1 MNKKEGE
8 NMQNVRESIVLK
20 FLCYIFIPIMIFI
33 LAISIID
40 ISITSQY
47 GEMDGPEE
55 YIETEEFGREYL
67 LTLIDN
73 VRGIDRDKRQME
85 ANAENVDTLETSEMT
100 SESYLTDSN
109 TTETSTED
117 IERKNPYDN
126 YSEIDDESY
135 EYSVY
140 YESIHYNNTRLSPY
154 INYIIIDKENGNMF
168 TNIRSNNYPEEIN
181 KLKAEKKN
189 WSYQDGNITTNIE
202 SINQES
208 TKYMTSSSY
217 STDNFEGYEIYSNID
232 PSTLNYSNSLYVQQ
246 TVYNIFKGHEN
257 LPAYLIPL
265 TAISIIAMVV
275 YLIWATGHEK
285 GKEGIQL
292 NSIDRISYE
301 IISIVIMFVIGMMMS
316 FAIASIESQ
325 IPQKILM
332 SVFLLCYLI
341 GYACL
346 AVWVSTTIRRLKA
359 KQFIRS
365 FLTYKICR
373 WIKVTIEKIFRKVTD
388 KENTNRKITII
399 YWGFV
404 VISIILASTF
414 WSGIGFIIL
423 IAFWIWVYYKLLQY
437 NKKVQKIN
445 EALRNIYEG
454 NPNVKLNEEELEGTL
469 KIMAKYINDI
479 AGGFTNAIEQSLKSE
494 RLKTELITNVSHDIK
509 TPLTSIINYVDLLK
523 KEDINNAQIEQYIA
537 VLDKKSQRLKK
548 LIEDLVEASKVSSG
562 NVKLNMEVINLK
574 ELLNQTVGEFEDK
587 LEKKNLKIEMDL
599 PTENVLIKADNRY
612 LYRVIENVFSNITKY
627 ALEGS
632 RVYIKLE
639 KQKEAIYLEF
649 KNISKDKLNISAEE
663 LMQRFVRGDK
673 SRYTEGSGLGLSIAE
688 SLTELQGGK
697 FKIDIDGDLFKVVI
711 KWKSEH

>member
-1 MNKKEGE
+1 
-8 NMQNVRESIVLK
+8 MQNAKESILLK

-33 LAISIID
+33 LAIMIID
-40 ISITSQY
+40 VSITSQY

-67 LTLIDN
+67 LTLIYN
-73 VRGIDRDKRQME
+73 VRDIRRDKNRMQMDIE
-85 ANAENVDTLETSEMT
+85 SESTSET
-100 SESYLTDSN
+100 YETASEI
-109 TTETSTED
+109 TEET
-117 IERKNPYDN
+117 PYDN
-126 YSEIDDESY
+126 YNEIEDESY
-135 EYSVY
+135 EYPVY
-140 YESIHYNNTRLSPY
+140 YEVINYNNTRISQY
-154 INYIIIDKENGNMF
+154 INYIIIDKENGDMF

-181 KLKAEKKN
+181 KLKSEKKN
-189 WSYQDGNITTNIE
+189 WSYQDGNITTNIN

-208 TKYMTSSSY
+208 TKYMTSSTY
-217 STDNFEGYEIYSNID
+217 STDNFEGYEVYSNID
-232 PSTLNYSNSLYVQQ
+232 PNTLNYSNSLYVQQ
-246 TVYNIFKGHEN
+246 TVYNMFKGHEN
-257 LPAYLIPL
+257 LPTYLIPL
-265 TAISIIAMVV
+265 SAISIIIMIV

-292 NSIDRISYE
+292 NSIDKISYE

-316 FAIASIESQ
+316 FAIASVESQ
-325 IPQKILM
+325 IPQRILM

-365 FLTYKICR
+365 FLTYKVCR
-373 WIKVTIEKIFRKVTD
+373 WIKITIEKIFRKVTD
-388 KENTNRKITII
+388 KENANRKITIM

-404 VISIILASTF
+404 AISIILACTM
-414 WSGIGFIIL
+414 WSGIGLLVL
-423 IAFWIWVYYKLLQY
+423 IAFWVWTYYKLLQY

-574 ELLNQTVGEFEDK
+574 ELLNQTIGEFEDK
-587 LEKKNLKIEMDL
+587 LDKKNLKIEMDL
-599 PTENVLIKADNRY
+599 PNENVLIKADNRY
-612 LYRVIENVFSNITKY
+612 LYRVIENVFSNISKY

-639 KQKEAIYLEF
+639 KQKEEVYLEF

-697 FKIDIDGDLFKVVI
+697 FKIDIDGDLFKVEI
-711 KWKSEH
+711 KWKEI

>member
-1 MNKKEGE
+1 
-8 NMQNVRESIVLK
+8 MQNAKESILLK

-40 ISITSQY
+40 VSITSQY
-47 GEMDGPEE
+47 GEMEGPEE

-67 LTLIDN
+67 LTLIYN
-73 VRGIDRDKRQME
+73 VRDIRRDKNRMQMDIE
-85 ANAENVDTLETSEMT
+85 SESTSET
-100 SESYLTDSN
+100 YETASEI
-109 TTETSTED
+109 TEET
-117 IERKNPYDN
+117 PYDN
-126 YSEIDDESY
+126 YNEIEDESY

-140 YESIHYNNTRLSPY
+140 YEVINYNNTRISQY
-154 INYIIIDKENGNMF
+154 INYIIIDKENGDMF

-181 KLKAEKKN
+181 KLKSEKKN
-189 WSYQDGNITTNIE
+189 WSYQDGNITTNIN

-208 TKYMTSSSY
+208 TKYMTSSTY
-217 STDNFEGYEIYSNID
+217 STDNFEGYEVYSNID
-232 PSTLNYSNSLYVQQ
+232 PNTLNYSNSLYVQQ
-246 TVYNIFKGHEN
+246 TVYNMFKGHEN
-257 LPAYLIPL
+257 LPTYLIPL
-265 TAISIIAMVV
+265 SAISIIIMIV

-292 NSIDRISYE
+292 NSIDKISYE

-316 FAIASIESQ
+316 FAIASVESQ
-325 IPQKILM
+325 IPQRILM

-373 WIKVTIEKIFRKVTD
+373 WIKITIEKIFRKVTD
-388 KENTNRKITII
+388 KENANRKITIM

-404 VISIILASTF
+404 VISIILACTM
-414 WSGIGFIIL
+414 WSGIGLLVL
-423 IAFWIWVYYKLLQY
+423 IAFWIWTYYKLLQY

-574 ELLNQTVGEFEDK
+574 ELLNQTIGEFEDK

-599 PTENVLIKADNRY
+599 PSENVLIKADNRY
-612 LYRVIENVFSNITKY
+612 LYRVIENVFSNISKY

-639 KQKEAIYLEF
+639 KQKEEVYLEF

-697 FKIDIDGDLFKVVI
+697 FKIDIDGDLFKVEI
-711 KWKSEH
+711 KWKEI

>member
-1 MNKKEGE
+1 
-8 NMQNVRESIVLK
+8 MQNAKESILLK

-40 ISITSQY
+40 VSITSQY
-47 GEMDGPEE
+47 GEMEGPEE

-67 LTLIDN
+67 LTLIYN
-73 VRGIDRDKRQME
+73 VRDIRRDKNRMQMDME
-85 ANAENVDTLETSEMT
+85 SESTSET
-100 SESYLTDSN
+100 YETASEI
-109 TTETSTED
+109 TEET
-117 IERKNPYDN
+117 PYDN
-126 YSEIDDESY
+126 YNEVEDESY
-135 EYSVY
+135 EYPVY
-140 YESIHYNNTRLSPY
+140 YEVINYNNTRISQY
-154 INYIIIDKENGNMF
+154 INYIIIDKENGDMF

-181 KLKAEKKN
+181 KLKSEKKN
-189 WSYQDGNITTNIE
+189 WSYQDGNITTNIN

-208 TKYMTSSSY
+208 TKYMTSSTY
-217 STDNFEGYEIYSNID
+217 STDNFEGYEVYSNID
-232 PSTLNYSNSLYVQQ
+232 PNTLNYSNSLYVQQ
-246 TVYNIFKGHEN
+246 TVYNMFKGHEN
-257 LPAYLIPL
+257 LPTYLIPL
-265 TAISIIAMVV
+265 SAISIIIMIV

-292 NSIDRISYE
+292 NSIDKISYE

-316 FAIASIESQ
+316 FAIASVESQ
-325 IPQKILM
+325 IPQRILM

-365 FLTYKICR
+365 FLTYKVCR
-373 WIKVTIEKIFRKVTD
+373 WIKITIEKIFRKVTD
-388 KENTNRKITII
+388 KENANRKITIM

-404 VISIILASTF
+404 AISIILACTM
-414 WSGIGFIIL
+414 WSGIGLLVL
-423 IAFWIWVYYKLLQY
+423 IAFWVWTYYKLLQY

-574 ELLNQTVGEFEDK
+574 ELLNQTIGEFEDK

-599 PTENVLIKADNRY
+599 PSENVLIKADNRY
-612 LYRVIENVFSNITKY
+612 LYRVIENVFSNISKY

-639 KQKEAIYLEF
+639 KQKEEVYLEF

-697 FKIDIDGDLFKVVI
+697 FKIDIDGDLFKVEI
-711 KWKSEH
+711 KWKGIEK

>member
-1 MNKKEGE
+1 
-8 NMQNVRESIVLK
+8 MQDIKESILLK
-20 FLCYIFIPIMIFI
+20 FLCYILIPIMIFV
-33 LAISIID
+33 LAISMID
-40 ISITSQY
+40 VSITSQY
-47 GEMDGPEE
+47 GEMEGPEE

-67 LTLIDN
+67 LTLIYKVQDIY
-73 VRGIDRDKRQME
+73 GDKKERS
-85 ANAENVDTLETSEMT
+85 NISVNKEN
-100 SESYLTDSN
+100 SN
-109 TTETSTED
+109 PFNHYDEIED
-117 IERKNPYDN
+117 K
-126 YSEIDDESY
+126 SY
-135 EYSVY
+135 EHPVY
-140 YESIHYNNTRLSPY
+140 YEVINYSNTMVSQY

-168 TNIRSNNYPEEIN
+168 TNIRSNNYPEEID
-181 KLKAEKKN
+181 KLKTEKTN
-189 WSYQDGNITTNIE
+189 WSYQDGNITTNINA
-202 SINQES
+202 INQES

-217 STDNFEGYEIYSNID
+217 STDNLEGYDVYSNID
-232 PSTLNYSNSLYVQQ
+232 PNMLSYSNSLYVQQ

-265 TAISIIAMVV
+265 SAISIIIMIV

-301 IISIVIMFVIGMMMS
+301 VISIVIMFVIGMMMS
-316 FAIASIESQ
+316 FAVASVESQ
-325 IPQKILM
+325 IPQKILI

-346 AVWVSTTIRRLKA
+346 AVWVSTTIRRIKA
-359 KQFIRS
+359 KQFFRS
-365 FLTYKICR
+365 FLTYKVCR

-404 VISIILASTF
+404 VISIILACTM
-414 WSGIGFIIL
+414 WSGIGLLVL
-423 IAFWIWVYYKLLQY
+423 IAFWIWAYYKLLQY
-437 NKKVQKIN
+437 NKKIQKIN

-574 ELLNQTVGEFEDK
+574 ELLNQTIGEFEDK

-599 PTENVLIKADNRY
+599 PNENVLIKADNRY
-612 LYRVIENVFSNITKY
+612 LYRVIENVFSNISKY

-639 KQKEAIYLEF
+639 KQKEEVYLEF

-697 FKIDIDGDLFKVVI
+697 FKIDIDGDLFKVEI
-711 KWKSEH
+711 KWKSE

>member
-1 MNKKEGE
+1 
-8 NMQNVRESIVLK
+8 MQEIKESILLK
-20 FLCYIFIPIMIFI
+20 FLCYILIPIMIFV
-33 LAISIID
+33 LVISMID
-40 ISITSQY
+40 VSITSQY
-47 GEMDGPEE
+47 GEMEGPEE

-67 LTLIDN
+67 LTLIYKVQDIY
-73 VRGIDRDKRQME
+73 GDKKERS
-85 ANAENVDTLETSEMT
+85 NISVNKEN
-100 SESYLTDSN
+100 SN
-109 TTETSTED
+109 PFNHYDEIED
-117 IERKNPYDN
+117 K
-126 YSEIDDESY
+126 SY
-135 EYSVY
+135 EHPVY
-140 YESIHYNNTRLSPY
+140 YEVINYSNTMVSQY

-181 KLKAEKKN
+181 KLKSEKTN
-189 WSYQDGNITTNIE
+189 WSYQEGNIITNINA
-202 SINQES
+202 INQES

-217 STDNFEGYEIYSNID
+217 STDNLEGYDVYSNID
-232 PSTLNYSNSLYVQQ
+232 PNMLSYSNSLYVQQ

-265 TAISIIAMVV
+265 SAISIIIMIV

-301 IISIVIMFVIGMMMS
+301 VISIVIMFVIGMMMS
-316 FAIASIESQ
+316 FAVASVESQ
-325 IPQKILM
+325 IPQKILI

-346 AVWVSTTIRRLKA
+346 AVWVSTTIRRIKA
-359 KQFIRS
+359 KQFFRS
-365 FLTYKICR
+365 FLTYKVCR

-404 VISIILASTF
+404 VISIILACTM
-414 WSGIGFIIL
+414 WSGIGLLVL
-423 IAFWIWVYYKLLQY
+423 IAFWIWAYYKLLQY
-437 NKKVQKIN
+437 NKKIQKIN

-574 ELLNQTVGEFEDK
+574 ELLNQTIGEFEDK

-599 PTENVLIKADNRY
+599 PNENVLIKADNRY
-612 LYRVIENVFSNITKY
+612 LYRVIENVFSNISKY

-639 KQKEAIYLEF
+639 KQKEEVYLEF

-697 FKIDIDGDLFKVVI
+697 FKIDIDGDLFKVEI
-711 KWKSEH
+711 KWKSE

>member
-1 MNKKEGE
+1 
-8 NMQNVRESIVLK
+8 MQNAKESILLK

-40 ISITSQY
+40 VSITSQY
-47 GEMDGPEE
+47 GEMEGPEE

-67 LTLIDN
+67 LTLIYN
-73 VRGIDRDKRQME
+73 VRDIRRDKNRMQMDME
-85 ANAENVDTLETSEMT
+85 SESTSET
-100 SESYLTDSN
+100 YETASEI
-109 TTETSTED
+109 TEET
-117 IERKNPYDN
+117 PYDN
-126 YSEIDDESY
+126 YNEIEDESY
-135 EYSVY
+135 EYPVY
-140 YESIHYNNTRLSPY
+140 YEVINYNNTRISQY
-154 INYIIIDKENGNMF
+154 INYIIIDKENGDMF

-181 KLKAEKKN
+181 KLKSEKKN
-189 WSYQDGNITTNIE
+189 WSYQDGNITTNIN

-208 TKYMTSSSY
+208 TKYMTSSTY
-217 STDNFEGYEIYSNID
+217 STDNFEGYEVYSNID
-232 PSTLNYSNSLYVQQ
+232 PNTLNYSNSLYVQQ
-246 TVYNIFKGHEN
+246 TVYNMFKGHEN
-257 LPAYLIPL
+257 LPTYLIPL
-265 TAISIIAMVV
+265 SAISIIIMIV

-292 NSIDRISYE
+292 NSIDKISYE

-316 FAIASIESQ
+316 FAIASVESQ
-325 IPQKILM
+325 IPQRILM

-365 FLTYKICR
+365 FLTYKVCR
-373 WIKVTIEKIFRKVTD
+373 WIKITIEKIFRKVTD
-388 KENTNRKITII
+388 KENANRKITIM

-404 VISIILASTF
+404 AISIILACTM
-414 WSGIGFIIL
+414 WSGIGLLVL
-423 IAFWIWVYYKLLQY
+423 IAFWVWTYYKLLQY

-574 ELLNQTVGEFEDK
+574 ELLNQTIGEFEDK
-587 LEKKNLKIEMDL
+587 LDKKNLKIEMDL
-599 PTENVLIKADNRY
+599 PNENVLIKADNRY
-612 LYRVIENVFSNITKY
+612 LYRVIENVFSNISKY

-639 KQKEAIYLEF
+639 KQKEEVYLEF

-697 FKIDIDGDLFKVVI
+697 FKIDIDGDLFKVEI
-711 KWKSEH
+711 KWKGIEK

>member
-1 MNKKEGE
+1 
-8 NMQNVRESIVLK
+8 MQNAKESILLK

-40 ISITSQY
+40 VSITSQY
-47 GEMDGPEE
+47 GEMEGPEE

-67 LTLIDN
+67 LTLIYN
-73 VRGIDRDKRQME
+73 VRDIRRDKNRMQMDME
-85 ANAENVDTLETSEMT
+85 SESTSET
-100 SESYLTDSN
+100 YETASEI
-109 TTETSTED
+109 TEET
-117 IERKNPYDN
+117 PYDN
-126 YSEIDDESY
+126 YNEIEDESY
-135 EYSVY
+135 EYPVY
-140 YESIHYNNTRLSPY
+140 YEVINYNNTRISQY
-154 INYIIIDKENGNMF
+154 INYIIIDKENGDMF

-181 KLKAEKKN
+181 KLKSEKKN
-189 WSYQDGNITTNIE
+189 WSYQDGNITTNIN

-208 TKYMTSSSY
+208 TKYMTSSTY
-217 STDNFEGYEIYSNID
+217 STDNFEGYEVYSNID
-232 PSTLNYSNSLYVQQ
+232 PNTLNYSNSLYVQQ
-246 TVYNIFKGHEN
+246 TVYNMFKGHEN
-257 LPAYLIPL
+257 LPTYLIPL
-265 TAISIIAMVV
+265 SAISIIIMIV

-292 NSIDRISYE
+292 NSIDKISYE

-316 FAIASIESQ
+316 FAIASVESQ
-325 IPQKILM
+325 IPQRILM

-365 FLTYKICR
+365 FLTYKVCR
-373 WIKVTIEKIFRKVTD
+373 WIKITIEKIFRKVTD
-388 KENTNRKITII
+388 KENANRKITIM

-404 VISIILASTF
+404 AISIILACTM
-414 WSGIGFIIL
+414 WSGIGLLVL
-423 IAFWIWVYYKLLQY
+423 IAFWVWTYYKLLQY

-574 ELLNQTVGEFEDK
+574 ELLNQTIGEFEDK

-599 PTENVLIKADNRY
+599 PSENVLIKADNRY
-612 LYRVIENVFSNITKY
+612 LYRVIENVFSNISKY

-639 KQKEAIYLEF
+639 KQKEEVYLEF

-697 FKIDIDGDLFKVVI
+697 FKIDIDGDLFKVEI
-711 KWKSEH
+711 KWKEI

>member
-1 MNKKEGE
+1 
-8 NMQNVRESIVLK
+8 MQDIKESILLK
-20 FLCYIFIPIMIFI
+20 FLCYILIPIMIFV
-33 LAISIID
+33 LAVSIID
-40 ISITSQY
+40 VSITSQY
-47 GEMDGPEE
+47 GEMKGPEE
-55 YIETEEFGREYL
+55 YVETEEFGREYL
-67 LTLIDN
+67 LTLIYN
-73 VRGIDRDKRQME
+73 VRDIRRDKNRMQI
-85 ANAENVDTLETSEMT
+85 NAESTTTSET
-100 SESYLTDSN
+100 YETASE
-109 TTETSTED
+109 TTEET
-117 IERKNPYDN
+117 PYDN
-126 YSEIDDESY
+126 YSEIEDESY
-135 EYSVY
+135 EYPVY
-140 YESIHYNNTRLSPY
+140 YEVINYRNTMVSQY

-168 TNIRSNNYPEEIN
+168 TNIRSSNYPEEIN
-181 KLKAEKKN
+181 KLKSEKTN
-189 WSYQDGNITTNIE
+189 WSYQDGNITTNID

-208 TKYMTSSSY
+208 TKYMTSSTY
-217 STDNFEGYEIYSNID
+217 STDNLEGYEVYSNID

-246 TVYNIFKGHEN
+246 TVYNMFKGHEN
-257 LPAYLIPL
+257 LPVYLIPL
-265 TAISIIAMVV
+265 SAISIIIMIV

-301 IISIVIMFVIGMMMS
+301 VISIVIMFVIGMMMS

-325 IPQKILM
+325 IPQRILI

-365 FLTYKICR
+365 FLTYKVCR
-373 WIKVTIEKIFRKVTD
+373 WIKVTLEKVFKKVTD
-388 KENTNRKITII
+388 KQNTNRKITII

-404 VISIILASTF
+404 AISIILACF
-414 WSGIGFIIL
+414 VWSGIGILIL
-423 IAFWIWVYYKLLQY
+423 IAFWVWTYYKLLQY
-437 NKKVQKIN
+437 NKKLQKIN

-574 ELLNQTVGEFEDK
+574 ELLNQSIGEFEDK
-587 LEKKNLKIEMDL
+587 FEKKKLKIEMDL
-599 PTENVLIKADNRY
+599 PNENVLIKADNRY
-612 LYRVIENVFSNITKY
+612 LYRVIENVFSNISKY

-639 KQKEAIYLEF
+639 KQKEEVYLQF

-697 FKIDIDGDLFKVVI
+697 FKIDIDGDLFKVEI
-711 KWKSEH
+711 KWKSEQ

>member
-1 MNKKEGE
+1 
-8 NMQNVRESIVLK
+8 MQEIKESILLK
-20 FLCYIFIPIMIFI
+20 FLCYILIPIMIFV
-33 LAISIID
+33 LVISMID
-40 ISITSQY
+40 VSITSQY
-47 GEMDGPEE
+47 GEMEGPEE

-67 LTLIDN
+67 LTLIYKVQDIY
-73 VRGIDRDKRQME
+73 GDKKERS
-85 ANAENVDTLETSEMT
+85 NISVNKEN
-100 SESYLTDSN
+100 SN
-109 TTETSTED
+109 PFNHYDEIED
-117 IERKNPYDN
+117 K
-126 YSEIDDESY
+126 SY
-135 EYSVY
+135 EHPVY
-140 YESIHYNNTRLSPY
+140 YEVINYSNTMVSQY

-168 TNIRSNNYPEEIN
+168 TNIRSNNYPEEID
-181 KLKAEKKN
+181 KLKTEKTN
-189 WSYQDGNITTNIE
+189 WSYQDGNITTNINA
-202 SINQES
+202 INQES

-217 STDNFEGYEIYSNID
+217 STDNLEGYDVYSNID
-232 PSTLNYSNSLYVQQ
+232 PNMLSYSNSLYVQQ

-265 TAISIIAMVV
+265 SAISIIIMIV

-301 IISIVIMFVIGMMMS
+301 VISIVIMFVIGMMMS
-316 FAIASIESQ
+316 FAVASVESQ
-325 IPQKILM
+325 IPQKILI

-346 AVWVSTTIRRLKA
+346 AVWVSTTIRRIKA
-359 KQFIRS
+359 KQFFRS
-365 FLTYKICR
+365 FLTYKVCR

-404 VISIILASTF
+404 VISIILACTM
-414 WSGIGFIIL
+414 WSGIGLLVL
-423 IAFWIWVYYKLLQY
+423 IAFWIWAYYKLLQY
-437 NKKVQKIN
+437 NKKIQKIN

-574 ELLNQTVGEFEDK
+574 ELLNQTIGEFEDK

-599 PTENVLIKADNRY
+599 PNENVLIKADNRY
-612 LYRVIENVFSNITKY
+612 LYRVIENVFSNISKY

-639 KQKEAIYLEF
+639 KQKEEVYLEF

-697 FKIDIDGDLFKVVI
+697 FKIDIDGDLFKVEI
-711 KWKSEH
+711 KWKGIEK

>member
-1 MNKKEGE
+1 
-8 NMQNVRESIVLK
+8 MQDIKESILLK
-20 FLCYIFIPIMIFI
+20 FLCYILIPIMIFV
-33 LAISIID
+33 LAVSIID
-40 ISITSQY
+40 VSITSQY
-47 GEMDGPEE
+47 GEMKGPEE
-55 YIETEEFGREYL
+55 YVETEEFGREYL
-67 LTLIDN
+67 LTLIYN
-73 VRGIDRDKRQME
+73 VRDIRRDKNRMQI
-85 ANAENVDTLETSEMT
+85 NAESTTTSET
-100 SESYLTDSN
+100 YETASE
-109 TTETSTED
+109 TTEET
-117 IERKNPYDN
+117 PYDN
-126 YSEIDDESY
+126 YSEIEDESY
-135 EYSVY
+135 EYPVY
-140 YESIHYNNTRLSPY
+140 YEVINYRNTMVSQY

-168 TNIRSNNYPEEIN
+168 TNIRSSNYPEEIN
-181 KLKAEKKN
+181 KLKSEKTN
-189 WSYQDGNITTNIE
+189 WSYQDGNITTNID

-208 TKYMTSSSY
+208 TKYMTSSTY
-217 STDNFEGYEIYSNID
+217 STDNLEGYEVYSNID

-246 TVYNIFKGHEN
+246 TVYNMFKGHEN
-257 LPAYLIPL
+257 LPVYLIPL
-265 TAISIIAMVV
+265 SAISIIIMIV

-301 IISIVIMFVIGMMMS
+301 VISIVIMFVIGMMMS

-325 IPQKILM
+325 IPQRILI

-365 FLTYKICR
+365 FLTYKVCR
-373 WIKVTIEKIFRKVTD
+373 WIKVTLEKVFKKVTD
-388 KENTNRKITII
+388 KQNTNRKITII

-404 VISIILASTF
+404 AISIILACF
-414 WSGIGFIIL
+414 VWSGIGILIL
-423 IAFWIWVYYKLLQY
+423 IAFWVWTYYKLLQY
-437 NKKVQKIN
+437 NKKLQKIN

-574 ELLNQTVGEFEDK
+574 ELLNQSIGEFEDK
-587 LEKKNLKIEMDL
+587 FEKKKLKIEMDL
-599 PTENVLIKADNRY
+599 PNENVLIKADNRY
-612 LYRVIENVFSNITKY
+612 LYRVIENVFSNISKY

-639 KQKEAIYLEF
+639 KQKEEVYLQF

-697 FKIDIDGDLFKVVI
+697 FKIDIDGDLFKVEI

>member
-1 MNKKEGE
+1 MG
-8 NMQNVRESIVLK
+8 NVRESILLK
-20 FLCYIFIPIMIFI
+20 FLCYILIPVMIFI

-40 ISITSQY
+40 VSITSQY
-47 GEMDGPEE
+47 GEMEGPEE
-55 YIETEEFGREYL
+55 YIETEEFGMEYL
-67 LTLIDN
+67 ATLIYDIRN
-73 VRGIDRDKRQME
+73 IKKDKNQLGKVTEETASKTYEEASGME
-85 ANAENVDTLETSEMT
+85 NET
-100 SESYLTDSN
+100 
-109 TTETSTED
+109 
-117 IERKNPYDN
+117 PYDN
-126 YSEIDDESY
+126 YSEIEDESY
-135 EYSVY
+135 DYPVY
-140 YESIHYNNTRLSPY
+140 YEISNYNNTRISQY
-154 INYIIIDKENGNMF
+154 INYIIIDKENKNMF
-168 TNIRSNNYPEEIN
+168 TNIKSNNYPEEIN
-181 KLKAEKKN
+181 KLKTEKTN
-189 WSYQDGNITTNIE
+189 WSYQDGNIMTNINT
-202 SINQES
+202 INQES
-208 TKYMTSSSY
+208 AKYITSSYY
-217 STDNFEGYEIYSNID
+217 SVDNFEGYEVYSNID
-232 PSTLNYSNSLYVQQ
+232 PSTLSYSNSLYVQQ

-257 LPAYLIPL
+257 LPTYLIPL
-265 TAISIIAMVV
+265 STISIIVMIV
-275 YLIWATGHEK
+275 YLIWATGHER
-285 GKEGIQL
+285 GKEGIAL
-292 NSIDRISYE
+292 NSIDKISYE

-316 FAIASIESQ
+316 FALASIETQ
-325 IPQKILM
+325 IPQKILV

-365 FLTYKICR
+365 FLTYKVCR
-373 WIKVTIEKIFRKVTD
+373 WIKVTLEKIFRKVTD
-388 KENTNRKITII
+388 KQNTNRKITII

-404 VISIILASTF
+404 AISIILACF
-414 WSGIGFIIL
+414 LWSGIGFLIL
-423 IAFWIWVYYKLLQY
+423 IAFWIWAYYKLLQY
-437 NKKVQKIN
+437 NQKLQKIN

-523 KEDINNAQIEQYIA
+523 KEEINNAQIEQYIA

-599 PTENVLIKADNRY
+599 PNENVLIKADNRY
-612 LYRVIENVFSNITKY
+612 LYRVIENVFSNISKY

-639 KQKEAIYLEF
+639 KQKEEVYLEF

-697 FKIDIDGDLFKVVI
+697 FKIDIDGDLFKVEI
-711 KWKSEH
+711 KWKSEQ

>member
-1 MNKKEGE
+1 
-8 NMQNVRESIVLK
+8 MQDIKESILLK
-20 FLCYIFIPIMIFI
+20 FLCYILIPIMIFV
-33 LAISIID
+33 LAVSIID
-40 ISITSQY
+40 VSITSQY
-47 GEMDGPEE
+47 GEMKGPEE
-55 YIETEEFGREYL
+55 YVETEEFGREYL
-67 LTLIDN
+67 LTLIYN
-73 VRGIDRDKRQME
+73 VRDIRRDKSRMQINTE
-85 ANAENVDTLETSEMT
+85 SETS
-100 SESYLTDSN
+100 SETY
-109 TTETSTED
+109 ETAEEP
-117 IERKNPYDN
+117 IEESPYDN
-126 YSEIDDESY
+126 YSEIEDESY
-135 EYSVY
+135 EYPVY
-140 YESIHYNNTRLSPY
+140 YEVINYRNTMVSQY

-181 KLKAEKKN
+181 KLKSEKTN
-189 WSYQDGNITTNIE
+189 WSYQDGNIKTNID

-217 STDNFEGYEIYSNID
+217 STDNFEGYEVYSNID
-232 PSTLNYSNSLYVQQ
+232 PNTLNYSNSLYVQQ

-257 LPAYLIPL
+257 LPTYLIPL
-265 TAISIIAMVV
+265 SAISIIIMIV

-301 IISIVIMFVIGMMMS
+301 VISIVIMFVIGMMMS

-325 IPQKILM
+325 IPKRILI

-365 FLTYKICR
+365 FLTYKVCR
-373 WIKVTIEKIFRKVTD
+373 WIKVTIEKIFKKVTD
-388 KENTNRKITII
+388 KENTNRKLTII

-404 VISIILASTF
+404 VISIILACF
-414 WSGIGFIIL
+414 IWSGIGFLIL
-423 IAFWIWVYYKLLQY
+423 IAFWIWAYYKLLQY
-437 NKKVQKIN
+437 NKKLQKIN

-574 ELLNQTVGEFEDK
+574 ELLNQSIGEFEDK

-599 PTENVLIKADNRY
+599 PNENVLIKADNRY
-612 LYRVIENVFSNITKY
+612 LYRVIENVFSNISKY

-639 KQKEAIYLEF
+639 KQKEEVYLEF

-697 FKIDIDGDLFKVVI
+697 FKINIDGDLFKVEI
-711 KWKSEH
+711 NWKSEH

>member
-1 MNKKEGE
+1 
-8 NMQNVRESIVLK
+8 MQNVRESIVLK

-73 VRGIDRDKRQME
+73 VRGINRDKRQME

-117 IERKNPYDN
+117 IEKKNPYDN

-341 GYACL
+341 GYTCL

-697 FKIDIDGDLFKVVI
+697 FKIDIDGDLFKVEI
-711 KWKSEH
+711 KWNDLARP

>member
-1 MNKKEGE
+1 
-8 NMQNVRESIVLK
+8 MQNIKESILLK
-20 FLCYIFIPIMIFI
+20 FLCYISIPIMIFV
-33 LAISIID
+33 LGISIID
-40 ISITSQY
+40 VAITYQY
-47 GEMDGPEE
+47 GEFKGPEE

-67 LTLIDN
+67 LTLIN
-73 VRGIDRDKRQME
+73 NINNINIDKKQIKEREKNINSTE
-85 ANAENVDTLETSEMT
+85 VSE
-100 SESYLTDSN
+100 SNLESYLIEEN
-109 TTETSTED
+109 TKISYDTENNND
-117 IERKNPYDN
+117 YDN
-126 YSEIDDESY
+126 YHEIEDESY
-135 EYSVY
+135 EYPVY
-140 YESIHYNNTRLSPY
+140 YEIINYNSTRISNY
-154 INYIIIDKENGNMF
+154 ISYIIIDKETGNMF
-168 TNIRSNNYPEEIN
+168 TNIRSNNYLKEIN

-189 WSYQDGNITTNIE
+189 WSYQEGNIETNIN
-202 SINQES
+202 SISKDS
-208 TKYMTSSSY
+208 TKYITSSRY
-217 STDNFEGYEIYSNID
+217 SIDNFEGYDVYSNIS
-232 PSTLNYSNSLYVQQ
+232 PNNLNYSNSLYVEQ
-246 TVYNIFKGHEN
+246 TIYNMFKGHEN
-257 LPAYLIPL
+257 LPTYLIPL
-265 TAISIIAMVV
+265 SVISIIVMIV

-285 GKEGIQL
+285 GKQGIQL
-292 NSIDRISYE
+292 NSIDKISYE
-301 IISIVIMFVIGMMMS
+301 IISIVIMIVIGMIMS
-316 FAIASIESQ
+316 FAVVSIESN
-325 IPQKILM
+325 IPQKIWM
-332 SVFLLCYLI
+332 SVFLICYFM

-359 KQFIRS
+359 KQFIHS
-365 FLTYKICR
+365 FLIYKICR
-373 WIKVTIEKIFRKVTD
+373 WLKVTIEKIFTKVTD
-388 KENTNRKITII
+388 RENTNRKITII

-404 VISIILASTF
+404 VISIILSSLI
-414 WSGIGFIIL
+414 WSGIGVLIL
-423 IAFWIWVYYKLLQY
+423 ISFWIWAYYKLLQY

-445 EALRNIYEG
+445 EALKNIYEG
-454 NPNVKLNEEELEGTL
+454 NSNVKLNEEELKGTL

-562 NVKLNMEVINLK
+562 NVKLNIEMINLK
-574 ELLNQTVGEFEDK
+574 ELLNQTIGEFEDK

-599 PTENVLIKADNRY
+599 PNENVLIKADNRY
-612 LYRVIENVFSNITKY
+612 LYRVIENVFSNISKY

-639 KQKEAIYLEF
+639 KQKDVYLEF

-697 FKIDIDGDLFKVVI
+697 FKIDIDGDLFKVII
-711 KWKSEH
+711 KWKFED

>member
-1 MNKKEGE
+1 
-8 NMQNVRESIVLK
+8 MQDIKESILLK
-20 FLCYIFIPIMIFI
+20 FLCYILIPIMIFV
-33 LAISIID
+33 LVISMID
-40 ISITSQY
+40 VSITSQY
-47 GEMDGPEE
+47 GEMEGPEE

-67 LTLIDN
+67 LTLIYKVQDIY
-73 VRGIDRDKRQME
+73 GDKKERS
-85 ANAENVDTLETSEMT
+85 NISVNKEN
-100 SESYLTDSN
+100 SN
-109 TTETSTED
+109 PFNHYDEIED
-117 IERKNPYDN
+117 K
-126 YSEIDDESY
+126 SY
-135 EYSVY
+135 EHPVY
-140 YESIHYNNTRLSPY
+140 YEVINYSNTMVSQY

-168 TNIRSNNYPEEIN
+168 TNIRSNNYPEEID
-181 KLKAEKKN
+181 KLKTEKTN
-189 WSYQDGNITTNIE
+189 WSYQDGNITTNINA
-202 SINQES
+202 INQES

-217 STDNFEGYEIYSNID
+217 STDNLEGYDVYSNID
-232 PSTLNYSNSLYVQQ
+232 PNMLSYSNSLYVQQ

-265 TAISIIAMVV
+265 SAISIIIMIV

-301 IISIVIMFVIGMMMS
+301 VISIVIMFVIGMMMS
-316 FAIASIESQ
+316 FAVASVESQ
-325 IPQKILM
+325 IPQKILI

-346 AVWVSTTIRRLKA
+346 AVWVSTTIRRIKA
-359 KQFIRS
+359 KQFFRS
-365 FLTYKICR
+365 FLTYKVCR

-404 VISIILASTF
+404 VISIILACTM
-414 WSGIGFIIL
+414 WSGIGLLVL
-423 IAFWIWVYYKLLQY
+423 IAFWIWAYYKLLQY
-437 NKKVQKIN
+437 NKKIQKIN

-574 ELLNQTVGEFEDK
+574 ELLNQTIGEFEDK

-599 PTENVLIKADNRY
+599 PNENVLIKADNRY
-612 LYRVIENVFSNITKY
+612 LYRVIENVFSNISKY

-639 KQKEAIYLEF
+639 KQKEEVYLEF

-697 FKIDIDGDLFKVVI
+697 FKIDIDGDLFKVEI
-711 KWKSEH
+711 KWKSE

>member
-1 MNKKEGE
+1 
-8 NMQNVRESIVLK
+8 MQNAKESILLK

-40 ISITSQY
+40 VSITSQY
-47 GEMDGPEE
+47 GEMEGPEE

-67 LTLIDN
+67 LTLIYN
-73 VRGIDRDKRQME
+73 VRDIRRDKNRMQMDME
-85 ANAENVDTLETSEMT
+85 SESTSET
-100 SESYLTDSN
+100 YETASEI
-109 TTETSTED
+109 TEET
-117 IERKNPYDN
+117 PYDN
-126 YSEIDDESY
+126 YNEIDDESY
-135 EYSVY
+135 EYPVY
-140 YESIHYNNTRLSPY
+140 YEVINYNNTRISQY

-189 WSYQDGNITTNIE
+189 WSYQDGNITTNIN

-208 TKYMTSSSY
+208 TKYMTSSTY
-217 STDNFEGYEIYSNID
+217 STDNFEGYEVYSNID
-232 PSTLNYSNSLYVQQ
+232 PNTLNYSNSLYVQQ
-246 TVYNIFKGHEN
+246 TVYNMFKGHEN
-257 LPAYLIPL
+257 LPTYLIPL
-265 TAISIIAMVV
+265 SAISIIIMIV

-292 NSIDRISYE
+292 NSIDKISYE

-316 FAIASIESQ
+316 FAIVSVESQ
-325 IPQKILM
+325 IPQRILM

-365 FLTYKICR
+365 FLTYKVCR
-373 WIKVTIEKIFRKVTD
+373 WIKITIEKIFRKVTD
-388 KENTNRKITII
+388 KENANRKITIM

-404 VISIILASTF
+404 AISIILACTM
-414 WSGIGFIIL
+414 WSGIGLLVL
-423 IAFWIWVYYKLLQY
+423 IAFWIWTYYKLLQY

-574 ELLNQTVGEFEDK
+574 ELLNQTIGEFEDK

-599 PTENVLIKADNRY
+599 PSENVLIKADNRY
-612 LYRVIENVFSNITKY
+612 LYRVIENVFSNISKY

-639 KQKEAIYLEF
+639 KQKEEVYLEF

-697 FKIDIDGDLFKVVI
+697 FKIDIDGDLFKVEI
-711 KWKSEH
+711 KWKGIEK

>member
-1 MNKKEGE
+1 
-8 NMQNVRESIVLK
+8 MQNAKESVLLK

-40 ISITSQY
+40 VSITSQY
-47 GEMDGPEE
+47 GEMEGPEE

-67 LTLIDN
+67 LTLIYKVQDIN
-73 VRGIDRDKRQME
+73 DDKEEQRINQKTT
-85 ANAENVDTLETSEMT
+85 NTSQTSGMT
-100 SESYLTDSN
+100 SESDLTDSDTN
-109 TTETSTED
+109 TETSED
-117 IERKNPYDN
+117 IAFDKENSNSFSHYN
-126 YSEIDDESY
+126 EIEDESY
-135 EYSVY
+135 EYPVY
-140 YESIHYNNTRLSPY
+140 YEVINYNSTMISQY

-168 TNIRSNNYPEEIN
+168 TNIQSNDYPEEMN
-181 KLKAEKKN
+181 KLKTEKTN
-189 WSYQDGNITTNIE
+189 WSYQDGKITTNIHT
-202 SINQES
+202 INQES
-208 TKYMTSSSY
+208 TKYMTSSTY
-217 STDNFEGYEIYSNID
+217 STDNFEGYEVYSNID
-232 PSTLNYSNSLYVQQ
+232 PNTLNYSNSLYVQQ

-265 TAISIIAMVV
+265 SSILILVMIV

-292 NSIDRISYE
+292 NSIDKISYE

-316 FAIASIESQ
+316 FAVASVESQ
-325 IPQKILM
+325 IPQRILM

-365 FLTYKICR
+365 FLTYKVCR
-373 WIKVTIEKIFRKVTD
+373 WIKVTIQKIFKKVTD
-388 KENTNRKITII
+388 KENANRKITIM

-404 VISIILASTF
+404 VISIILACTM
-414 WSGIGFIIL
+414 WSGIGLLVL
-423 IAFWIWVYYKLLQY
+423 IAFWIWTYYKLLQY

-523 KEDINNAQIEQYIA
+523 KEEINNAQIEQYIA

-562 NVKLNMEVINLK
+562 NVKLNMEIINLK
-574 ELLNQTVGEFEDK
+574 ELLNQTIGEFEDK

-599 PTENVLIKADNRY
+599 PNENVLITADNRY
-612 LYRVIENVFSNITKY
+612 LYRVIENVFSNISKY

-639 KQKEAIYLEF
+639 KQKEEVYLEF

-697 FKIDIDGDLFKVVI
+697 FKIDIDGDLFKVEI
-711 KWKSEH
+711 KWKSER

>member
-1 MNKKEGE
+1 
-8 NMQNVRESIVLK
+8 MQDIKESILLK
-20 FLCYIFIPIMIFI
+20 FLCYILIPIMIFV
-33 LAISIID
+33 LAVSIID
-40 ISITSQY
+40 VSITSQY
-47 GEMDGPEE
+47 GEMKGPEE
-55 YIETEEFGREYL
+55 YVETEEFGREYL
-67 LTLIDN
+67 LTLIYKVQDI
-73 VRGIDRDKRQME
+73 REDKEEQRT
-85 ANAENVDTLETSEMT
+85 NTLQSSETT
-100 SESYLTDSN
+100 SESYLTTSDTN
-109 TTETSTED
+109 TETSSDTSVNKKSSDPFSHYNE
-117 IERKNPYDN
+117 IE
-126 YSEIDDESY
+126 DESY
-135 EYSVY
+135 EHPVY
-140 YESIHYNNTRLSPY
+140 YEVINYNSTMISQY

-168 TNIRSNNYPEEIN
+168 TNIRSSNYPEEIN
-181 KLKAEKKN
+181 KLKSEKTN
-189 WSYQDGNITTNIE
+189 WSYQDGNITTKID

-208 TKYMTSSSY
+208 TKYMTSSMY
-217 STDNFEGYEIYSNID
+217 STDNLEGYEVYSNID

-246 TVYNIFKGHEN
+246 TVYNMFKGHEN
-257 LPAYLIPL
+257 LPVYLIPL
-265 TAISIIAMVV
+265 SAISIIIMIV

-292 NSIDRISYE
+292 NSIDKISYE
-301 IISIVIMFVIGMMMS
+301 IISIVIMFVIGMIMS
-316 FAIASIESQ
+316 FVVASIESQ
-325 IPQKILM
+325 IPQKILI

-365 FLTYKICR
+365 FLTYKVCR
-373 WIKVTIEKIFRKVTD
+373 WIKVTLEKIFRKVTD
-388 KENTNRKITII
+388 KQNTNRKITII

-404 VISIILASTF
+404 AISIILACF
-414 WSGIGFIIL
+414 LWSGIGFLIL
-423 IAFWIWVYYKLLQY
+423 IAFWIWAYYKLLQY
-437 NKKVQKIN
+437 NKKLQKIN

-523 KEDINNAQIEQYIA
+523 KEDIQNAQIEQYIA

-599 PTENVLIKADNRY
+599 PNENVLIKADNRY
-612 LYRVIENVFSNITKY
+612 LYRVIENVFSNISKY

-639 KQKEAIYLEF
+639 KQKEEVYLEF

-673 SRYTEGSGLGLSIAE
+673 SRYTEGSGLGLSIAK

-697 FKIDIDGDLFKVVI
+697 FKIDIDGDLFKVEI
-711 KWKSEH
+711 KWKSE

>member
-1 MNKKEGE
+1 ME
-8 NMQNVRESIVLK
+8 NIRESILLK
-20 FLCYIFIPIMIFI
+20 FLCYILIPIMIFI

-40 ISITSQY
+40 VSITSQY
-47 GEMDGPEE
+47 GEMEGPEE
-55 YIETEEFGREYL
+55 YAETEEFGMEYL
-67 LTLIDN
+67 ATLIYDIRN
-73 VRGIDRDKRQME
+73 IKKDKSQLGKVTEETASKTYEEASGME
-85 ANAENVDTLETSEMT
+85 NET
-100 SESYLTDSN
+100 
-109 TTETSTED
+109 
-117 IERKNPYDN
+117 PYDN
-126 YSEIDDESY
+126 YSEIEDESY
-135 EYSVY
+135 DYPVY
-140 YESIHYNNTRLSPY
+140 YEISNYNNTRISQY
-154 INYIIIDKENGNMF
+154 INYIIIDKENKNMF
-168 TNIRSNNYPEEIN
+168 TNIKSNNYPEEIN
-181 KLKAEKKN
+181 KLKTEKTN
-189 WSYQDGNITTNIE
+189 WSYQDGNIMTNINT
-202 SINQES
+202 INQES
-208 TKYMTSSSY
+208 AKYITSSYY
-217 STDNFEGYEIYSNID
+217 SVDNFEGYEVYSNID
-232 PSTLNYSNSLYVQQ
+232 PSTLSYSNSLYVQQ

-257 LPAYLIPL
+257 LPTYLIPL
-265 TAISIIAMVV
+265 STISIIVMIV
-275 YLIWATGHEK
+275 YLIWATGHER
-285 GKEGIQL
+285 GKEGIAL
-292 NSIDRISYE
+292 NSIDKISYE

-316 FAIASIESQ
+316 FALASIETQ
-325 IPQKILM
+325 IPQKILV

-365 FLTYKICR
+365 FLTYKVCR
-373 WIKVTIEKIFRKVTD
+373 WIKIMVEKIFRRVTD
-388 KENTNRKITII
+388 KENTNRKVTII

-404 VISIILASTF
+404 AISIILACF
-414 WSGIGFIIL
+414 IWSGIGFLIL
-423 IAFWIWVYYKLLQY
+423 IAFWIWAYYKLLQY
-437 NKKVQKIN
+437 NKKIQKIN

-523 KEDINNAQIEQYIA
+523 KEDIQNAQIEQYIA

-562 NVKLNMEVINLK
+562 NVKLNMEVINVK
-574 ELLNQTVGEFEDK
+574 ELLNQTIGEFEDK

-599 PTENVLIKADNRY
+599 PNENVLIKADNRY
-612 LYRVIENVFSNITKY
+612 LYRVIENVFSNISKY

-639 KQKEAIYLEF
+639 KQKEEVYLEF

-697 FKIDIDGDLFKVVI
+697 FKIDIDGDLFKVEI
-711 KWKSEH
+711 KWKSER

>member
-1 MNKKEGE
+1 
-8 NMQNVRESIVLK
+8 MQNAKESVLLK

-40 ISITSQY
+40 VSITSQY
-47 GEMDGPEE
+47 GEMEGPEE

-67 LTLIDN
+67 LTLIYKVQDIN
-73 VRGIDRDKRQME
+73 DDKEEQRINQKTT
-85 ANAENVDTLETSEMT
+85 NTSQTSGMT
-100 SESYLTDSN
+100 SESDLTDSDTN
-109 TTETSTED
+109 TETSED
-117 IERKNPYDN
+117 IAFDKENSNSFSHYN
-126 YSEIDDESY
+126 EIEDESY
-135 EYSVY
+135 EYPVY
-140 YESIHYNNTRLSPY
+140 YEVINYNSTMISQY

-168 TNIRSNNYPEEIN
+168 TNIQSNDYPEEMN
-181 KLKAEKKN
+181 KLKTEKTN
-189 WSYQDGNITTNIE
+189 WSYQDGKITTNIHT
-202 SINQES
+202 INQES
-208 TKYMTSSSY
+208 TKYMTSSTY

-232 PSTLNYSNSLYVQQ
+232 PNTLNYSNSLYVQQ

-265 TAISIIAMVV
+265 SSILILVMIV

-292 NSIDRISYE
+292 NSIDKISYE

-316 FAIASIESQ
+316 FAVASVESQ
-325 IPQKILM
+325 IPQRILM

-365 FLTYKICR
+365 FLTYKVCR
-373 WIKVTIEKIFRKVTD
+373 WIKVTIQKIFKKVTD
-388 KENTNRKITII
+388 KENANRKITIM

-404 VISIILASTF
+404 VISIILACTM
-414 WSGIGFIIL
+414 WSGIGLLVL
-423 IAFWIWVYYKLLQY
+423 IAFWIWTYYKLLQY

-523 KEDINNAQIEQYIA
+523 KEEINNAQIEQYIA
-537 VLDKKSQRLKK
+537 VLDKKSQR
-548 LIEDLVEASKVSSG
+548 S
-562 NVKLNMEVINLK
+562 
-574 ELLNQTVGEFEDK
+574 
-587 LEKKNLKIEMDL
+587 
-599 PTENVLIKADNRY
+599 
-612 LYRVIENVFSNITKY
+612 
-627 ALEGS
+627 
-632 RVYIKLE
+632 
-639 KQKEAIYLEF
+639 
-649 KNISKDKLNISAEE
+649 
-663 LMQRFVRGDK
+663 
-673 SRYTEGSGLGLSIAE
+673 
-688 SLTELQGGK
+688 
-697 FKIDIDGDLFKVVI
+697 
-711 KWKSEH
+711 

>member
-1 MNKKEGE
+1 
-8 NMQNVRESIVLK
+8 MQDIKESILLK
-20 FLCYIFIPIMIFI
+20 FLCYILIPIMIFV
-33 LAISIID
+33 LAVSIID
-40 ISITSQY
+40 VSITSQY
-47 GEMDGPEE
+47 GEMEGPEE

-67 LTLIDN
+67 LTLIYN
-73 VRGIDRDKRQME
+73 VRDIRRDKSRMQMDIE
-85 ANAENVDTLETSEMT
+85 SESTSET
-100 SESYLTDSN
+100 YETASE
-109 TTETSTED
+109 TTEET
-117 IERKNPYDN
+117 PYDN
-126 YSEIDDESY
+126 YNEIEDESY
-135 EYSVY
+135 EYPVY
-140 YESIHYNNTRLSPY
+140 YEVINYNNTRISQY

-189 WSYQDGNITTNIE
+189 WSYQDGKITTNID

-217 STDNFEGYEIYSNID
+217 STDNFEGYEVYSNID
-232 PSTLNYSNSLYVQQ
+232 PNTLNYSNSLYVQQ
-246 TVYNIFKGHEN
+246 TVYNMFKGHEN
-257 LPAYLIPL
+257 LPTYLIPL
-265 TAISIIAMVV
+265 SAILIIVMIV

-301 IISIVIMFVIGMMMS
+301 VISIVIMFVIGMMMS
-316 FAIASIESQ
+316 FAIASVESQ

-365 FLTYKICR
+365 FLTYKVCR

-388 KENTNRKITII
+388 KENTNRKITIM

-404 VISIILASTF
+404 AISIILACTV
-414 WSGIGFIIL
+414 WSGIGFLIL
-423 IAFWIWVYYKLLQY
+423 IAFWIWAYYKLLQY
-437 NKKVQKIN
+437 NKKLQKIN

-523 KEDINNAQIEQYIA
+523 KEDIQNAQIEQYIA

-574 ELLNQTVGEFEDK
+574 ELLNQSIGEFEDK

-599 PTENVLIKADNRY
+599 PNENVLIKADNRY
-612 LYRVIENVFSNITKY
+612 LYRVIENVFSNISKY

-639 KQKEAIYLEF
+639 KQKEEVYLEF

-673 SRYTEGSGLGLSIAE
+673 SRYTEGSGLGLSIAQ

-697 FKIDIDGDLFKVVI
+697 FKIDIDGDLFKVEI
-711 KWKSEH
+711 KWKSEQ

>member
-1 MNKKEGE
+1 
-8 NMQNVRESIVLK
+8 MQNAKESILLK

-40 ISITSQY
+40 VSITSQY
-47 GEMDGPEE
+47 GEMEGPEE

-67 LTLIDN
+67 LTLIYN
-73 VRGIDRDKRQME
+73 VRDIRRDKNRMQMDIE
-85 ANAENVDTLETSEMT
+85 SESTSET
-100 SESYLTDSN
+100 YETASEI
-109 TTETSTED
+109 TEET
-117 IERKNPYDN
+117 PYDN
-126 YSEIDDESY
+126 YNEIEDESY
-135 EYSVY
+135 EYPVY
-140 YESIHYNNTRLSPY
+140 YEVINYNNTRISQY
-154 INYIIIDKENGNMF
+154 INYIIIDKENGDMF

-181 KLKAEKKN
+181 KLKSEKKN
-189 WSYQDGNITTNIE
+189 WSYQEGNITTNIN

-208 TKYMTSSSY
+208 TKYMTSSTY
-217 STDNFEGYEIYSNID
+217 STDNFEGYEVYSNID
-232 PSTLNYSNSLYVQQ
+232 PNTLNYSNSLYVQQ
-246 TVYNIFKGHEN
+246 TVYNMFKGHEN
-257 LPAYLIPL
+257 LPTYLIPL
-265 TAISIIAMVV
+265 SAISIIIMIV

-292 NSIDRISYE
+292 NSIDKISYE

-316 FAIASIESQ
+316 FAIASVESQ
-325 IPQKILM
+325 IPQRILM

-373 WIKVTIEKIFRKVTD
+373 WIKITIEKIFRKVTD
-388 KENTNRKITII
+388 KENANRKITIM

-404 VISIILASTF
+404 AISIILACTM
-414 WSGIGFIIL
+414 WSGIGLLVL
-423 IAFWIWVYYKLLQY
+423 IAFWVWTYYKLLQY

-574 ELLNQTVGEFEDK
+574 ELLNQTIGEFEDK
-587 LEKKNLKIEMDL
+587 LDKKNLKIEMDL
-599 PTENVLIKADNRY
+599 PNENVLIKADNRY
-612 LYRVIENVFSNITKY
+612 LYRVIENVFSNISKY

-639 KQKEAIYLEF
+639 KQKEEVYLEF

-697 FKIDIDGDLFKVVI
+697 FKIDIDGDLFKVEI
-711 KWKSEH
+711 KWKEI

>member
-1 MNKKEGE
+1 
-8 NMQNVRESIVLK
+8 MQNIKESILLK
-20 FLCYIFIPIMIFI
+20 FLCYIFIPIMIFV

-40 ISITSQY
+40 VSITSQY
-47 GEMDGPEE
+47 GEMEGPEE

-67 LTLIDN
+67 LTLIYN
-73 VRGIDRDKRQME
+73 VRDIRRDKSRMQI
-85 ANAENVDTLETSEMT
+85 NAESENTSET
-100 SESYLTDSN
+100 YETASE
-109 TTETSTED
+109 TTEET
-117 IERKNPYDN
+117 PYDN
-126 YSEIDDESY
+126 YNEIEDESY
-135 EYSVY
+135 EYPVY
-140 YESIHYNNTRLSPY
+140 YEVINYRNTMVSQY

-181 KLKAEKKN
+181 KLKSEKTN
-189 WSYQDGNITTNIE
+189 WSYQEGNITTNID

-208 TKYMTSSSY
+208 TKYMTSSTY
-217 STDNFEGYEIYSNID
+217 STDNFEGYEVYSNID

-246 TVYNIFKGHEN
+246 TVYNMFKGHEN
-257 LPAYLIPL
+257 LPVYLIPL
-265 TAISIIAMVV
+265 SAISIIIMIV

-301 IISIVIMFVIGMMMS
+301 VISIVIMTVIGMMMS
-316 FAIASIESQ
+316 FAIASIETQ
-325 IPQKILM
+325 IPQRILM

-365 FLTYKICR
+365 FLTYKVCR
-373 WIKVTIEKIFRKVTD
+373 WIKVTLEKIFRKVTD
-388 KENTNRKITII
+388 KQNTNRKITII

-404 VISIILASTF
+404 AISIILACF
-414 WSGIGFIIL
+414 LWSGIGFLIL
-423 IAFWIWVYYKLLQY
+423 IAFWIWAYYKLLQY
-437 NKKVQKIN
+437 NKKLQKIN

-454 NPNVKLNEEELEGTL
+454 NPNIKLNEEELEGTL

-574 ELLNQTVGEFEDK
+574 ELLNQSIGEFEDK
-587 LEKKNLKIEMDL
+587 LEKKNLKVEMDL
-599 PTENVLIKADNRY
+599 PNENVLIKADNRY
-612 LYRVIENVFSNITKY
+612 LYRVIENVFSNISKY

-639 KQKEAIYLEF
+639 KQKEDVYLEF

-697 FKIDIDGDLFKVVI
+697 FKIDIDGDLFKVEI
-711 KWKSEH
+711 KWKGEH

>member
-1 MNKKEGE
+1 
-8 NMQNVRESIVLK
+8 MQNIRESILLK
-20 FLCYIFIPIMIFI
+20 FLCYIFIPIMIFV

-40 ISITSQY
+40 VSITSQY
-47 GEMDGPEE
+47 GEMEGPEE

-67 LTLIDN
+67 LTLIYN
-73 VRGIDRDKRQME
+73 VRDINRDKSRMQINTE
-85 ANAENVDTLETSEMT
+85 SETTSET
-100 SESYLTDSN
+100 YETVPE
-109 TTETSTED
+109 TTEET
-117 IERKNPYDN
+117 PYDN
-126 YSEIDDESY
+126 YNEIEDESY
-135 EYSVY
+135 QYPVY
-140 YESIHYNNTRLSPY
+140 YEVINYNNTRISQY

-181 KLKAEKKN
+181 KLKTEKKN
-189 WSYQDGNITTNIE
+189 WSYQAGNITTNIN

-208 TKYMTSSSY
+208 TKYMTSSTY
-217 STDNFEGYEIYSNID
+217 STDNFEGYEVYSNID
-232 PSTLNYSNSLYVQQ
+232 PNTLNYSNSLYVQQ

-257 LPAYLIPL
+257 LPTYLIPL
-265 TAISIIAMVV
+265 SAISIIIMIV

-316 FAIASIESQ
+316 FAIASIETQ
-325 IPQKILM
+325 IPQRILM

-346 AVWVSTTIRRLKA
+346 AVWVSTTIRRLKT

-365 FLTYKICR
+365 FLIYKACK
-373 WIKVTIEKIFRKVTD
+373 WTKVTIEKIFKKVTD
-388 KENTNRKITII
+388 KQNTNRKITIM

-404 VISIILASTF
+404 GISIILACTM
-414 WSGIGFIIL
+414 WSGIGLLVL
-423 IAFWIWVYYKLLQY
+423 IVFWIWVYYKLLQY

-454 NPNVKLNEEELEGTL
+454 NPSVKLNEEELEGTL

-562 NVKLNMEVINLK
+562 NVKLNMEIINLK

-599 PTENVLIKADNRY
+599 PNENVLIKADNRY
-612 LYRVIENVFSNITKY
+612 LYRVIENVFSNISKY

-639 KQKEAIYLEF
+639 KQREEVYLEF

-697 FKIDIDGDLFKVVI
+697 FKIDIDGDLFKVEI
-711 KWKSEH
+711 KWKSEQ

>member
-1 MNKKEGE
+1 
-8 NMQNVRESIVLK
+8 MQNAKESILLK

-40 ISITSQY
+40 VSITSQY
-47 GEMDGPEE
+47 GEMEGPEE

-67 LTLIDN
+67 LTLIYN
-73 VRGIDRDKRQME
+73 VRDIRRDKNRMQMDME
-85 ANAENVDTLETSEMT
+85 SESTSET
-100 SESYLTDSN
+100 YETASEI
-109 TTETSTED
+109 TEET
-117 IERKNPYDN
+117 PYDN
-126 YSEIDDESY
+126 YNEIEDESY
-135 EYSVY
+135 EYPVY
-140 YESIHYNNTRLSPY
+140 YEVINYNNTRISQY
-154 INYIIIDKENGNMF
+154 INYIIIDKENGDMF

-181 KLKAEKKN
+181 KLKSEKKN
-189 WSYQDGNITTNIE
+189 WSYQDGNITTNIN

-208 TKYMTSSSY
+208 TKYMTSSTY
-217 STDNFEGYEIYSNID
+217 STDNFEGYEVYSNID
-232 PSTLNYSNSLYVQQ
+232 PNTLNYSNSLYVQQ
-246 TVYNIFKGHEN
+246 TVYNMFKGHEN
-257 LPAYLIPL
+257 LPTYLIPL
-265 TAISIIAMVV
+265 SAISIIIMIV

-292 NSIDRISYE
+292 NSIDKISYE

-316 FAIASIESQ
+316 FAIASVESQ
-325 IPQKILM
+325 IPQRILM

-365 FLTYKICR
+365 FLTYKVCR
-373 WIKVTIEKIFRKVTD
+373 WIKITIEKIFRKVTD
-388 KENTNRKITII
+388 KENANRKITIM

-404 VISIILASTF
+404 AISIILACTM
-414 WSGIGFIIL
+414 WSGIGLLVL
-423 IAFWIWVYYKLLQY
+423 IAFWVWTYYKLLQY

-574 ELLNQTVGEFEDK
+574 ELLNQTIGEFEDK
-587 LEKKNLKIEMDL
+587 LDKKNLKIEMDL
-599 PTENVLIKADNRY
+599 PNENVLIKADNRY
-612 LYRVIENVFSNITKY
+612 LYRVIENVFSNISKY

-639 KQKEAIYLEF
+639 KQKEEVYLEF

-697 FKIDIDGDLFKVVI
+697 FKIDIDGDLFKVEI
-711 KWKSEH
+711 KWKEI

>member
-1 MNKKEGE
+1 
-8 NMQNVRESIVLK
+8 MQDIKESILLK
-20 FLCYIFIPIMIFI
+20 FLCYILIPIMIFV
-33 LAISIID
+33 LAVSIINV
-40 ISITSQY
+40 SITSQY
-47 GEMDGPEE
+47 GEMKGPEE

-67 LTLIDN
+67 LTLIYKVQDVN
-73 VRGIDRDKRQME
+73 DDKKEQRIKPQ
-85 ANAENVDTLETSEMT
+85 
-100 SESYLTDSN
+100 N
-109 TTETSTED
+109 TN
-117 IERKNPYDN
+117 IFNHYD
-126 YSEIDDESY
+126 EIQDESY
-135 EYSVY
+135 VHPVY
-140 YESIHYNNTRLSPY
+140 YEVINYSNTIVSQY

-181 KLKAEKKN
+181 KLKAEKTN
-189 WSYQDGNITTNIE
+189 WCYQDGKITTNID

-208 TKYMTSSSY
+208 TKYMTSYTY
-217 STDNFEGYEIYSNID
+217 STDNLEGYEVYSNID
-232 PSTLNYSNSLYVQQ
+232 PSTLSYSNSLYVQQ
-246 TVYNIFKGHEN
+246 TVYNMFKGHEN
-257 LPAYLIPL
+257 LPVYLIPL
-265 TAISIIAMVV
+265 SAISIIIMIV

-292 NSIDRISYE
+292 NSIDKISYE
-301 IISIVIMFVIGMMMS
+301 VISIVIMFVIGMMMS

-325 IPQKILM
+325 IPQKILI

-365 FLTYKICR
+365 FLIYKVCR
-373 WIKVTIEKIFRKVTD
+373 WIKVTLEKIFRKVTD
-388 KENTNRKITII
+388 KQNTNRKITII

-404 VISIILASTF
+404 VISIILACF
-414 WSGIGFIIL
+414 LWSGIGLLIL
-423 IAFWIWVYYKLLQY
+423 IAFWIWAYYKLLQY
-437 NKKVQKIN
+437 NKKLQKIN

-454 NPNVKLNEEELEGTL
+454 NPNVKLNEEELEGIL

-574 ELLNQTVGEFEDK
+574 ELLNQSMGEFEDK

-599 PTENVLIKADNRY
+599 PNENVLIKADNRY
-612 LYRVIENVFSNITKY
+612 LYRVIENVFSNISKY

-639 KQKEAIYLEF
+639 KQKEEIYLEF

-673 SRYTEGSGLGLSIAE
+673 SRYTEGSGLGLSIAK
-688 SLTELQGGK
+688 SLTELQDGK

-711 KWKSEH
+711 KWKKER

>member
-1 MNKKEGE
+1 
-8 NMQNVRESIVLK
+8 MQDIKESILLK
-20 FLCYIFIPIMIFI
+20 FLCYILIPIMIFV
-33 LAISIID
+33 LAVSIINV
-40 ISITSQY
+40 SITSQY
-47 GEMDGPEE
+47 GEMKGPEE

-67 LTLIDN
+67 LTLIYKVQDIN
-73 VRGIDRDKRQME
+73 DDKEEQRIKPQ
-85 ANAENVDTLETSEMT
+85 
-100 SESYLTDSN
+100 N
-109 TTETSTED
+109 TNIFSH
-117 IERKNPYDN
+117 YD
-126 YSEIDDESY
+126 EIQDESY
-135 EYSVY
+135 DQPVY
-140 YESIHYNNTRLSPY
+140 YEVINYSNTMVSQY

-181 KLKAEKKN
+181 KLKAEKTN
-189 WSYQDGNITTNIE
+189 WCYQDGKITTNID

-208 TKYMTSSSY
+208 TKYMTSYTY
-217 STDNFEGYEIYSNID
+217 STDNLEGYEVYSNID
-232 PSTLNYSNSLYVQQ
+232 PSTLSYSNSLYVQQ
-246 TVYNIFKGHEN
+246 TVYNMFKGHEN
-257 LPAYLIPL
+257 LPVYLIPL
-265 TAISIIAMVV
+265 SAISIIIMIV

-292 NSIDRISYE
+292 NSIDKISYE
-301 IISIVIMFVIGMMMS
+301 VISFVIMFVIGMMMS

-325 IPQKILM
+325 IPQKILI

-365 FLTYKICR
+365 FLTYKVCR
-373 WIKVTIEKIFRKVTD
+373 WIKVTLEKIFRKVTD
-388 KENTNRKITII
+388 KQNTNRKITII

-404 VISIILASTF
+404 AISIILACF
-414 WSGIGFIIL
+414 LWSGIGFLIL
-423 IAFWIWVYYKLLQY
+423 IAFWIWAYYKLLQY
-437 NKKVQKIN
+437 NKKLQKIN

-574 ELLNQTVGEFEDK
+574 ELLNQSMGEFEDK

-599 PTENVLIKADNRY
+599 PNENVLIKADNRY
-612 LYRVIENVFSNITKY
+612 LYRVIENVFSNISKY

-639 KQKEAIYLEF
+639 KQKEEICLEF

-673 SRYTEGSGLGLSIAE
+673 SRYTEGSGLGLSIAK
-688 SLTELQGGK
+688 SLTELQDGK
-697 FKIDIDGDLFKVVI
+697 FKIDIDGDLFKVDI
-711 KWKSEH
+711 KRKKER

>member
-1 MNKKEGE
+1 
-8 NMQNVRESIVLK
+8 MQNIKESILLK

-33 LAISIID
+33 LAISVID
-40 ISITSQY
+40 VSITSQY
-47 GEMDGPEE
+47 GQMDGPEE

-67 LTLIDN
+67 MTLISN
-73 VRGIDRDKRQME
+73 VQDINHNKRRIKTSSD
-85 ANAENVDTLETSEMT
+85 VSETSESM
-100 SESYLTDSN
+100 SGEELADSDISTDL
-109 TTETSTED
+109 ETKKQSKIKE
-117 IERKNPYDN
+117 NLYDN

-135 EYSVY
+135 EHPVY
-140 YESIHYNNTRLSPY
+140 YETIHYSNTRLSPY
-154 INYIIIDKENGNMF
+154 INYIIIDKETKNMF

-181 KLKAEKKN
+181 KLKSEKTN
-189 WSYQDGNITTNIE
+189 WSYQDGNVLTNIDT
-202 SINQES
+202 INQES
-208 TKYMTSSSY
+208 VKYITSSYY
-217 STDNFEGYEIYSNID
+217 SIDNFEGYEVYSNID
-232 PSTLNYSNSLYVQQ
+232 PSSLTYSNSLYVQQ
-246 TVYNIFKGHEN
+246 VVYDLFKGHEN
-257 LPAYLIPL
+257 LPTYLIPL
-265 TAISIIAMVV
+265 TSISTIIMIV

-285 GKEGIQL
+285 GKDEIQL
-292 NSIDRISYE
+292 SSIDKISYE
-301 IISIVIMFVIGMMMS
+301 FISIVFITIMGIMMS

-325 IPQKILM
+325 IPQKILV
-332 SVFLLCYLI
+332 SVFLICYLI

-346 AVWVSTTIRRLKA
+346 ALWVSTTIRRLKA

-365 FLTYKICR
+365 FLTYKVCR
-373 WIKVTIEKIFRKVTD
+373 WIVVTTKKLFRKVTD
-388 KENTNRKITII
+388 KQNTNRKITII

-404 VISIILASTF
+404 GISVILACTI
-414 WSGIGFIIL
+414 WSGIGFLIL
-423 IAFWIWVYYKLLQY
+423 IAFWGWIYYKLLQY
-437 NKKVQKIN
+437 NKKIQKIN

-523 KEDINNAQIEQYIA
+523 KQEINNAQIEQYIA

-562 NVKLNMEVINLK
+562 NVKLNIETINLK
-574 ELLNQTVGEFEDK
+574 ELLNQTIGEFEDK

-599 PTENVLIKADNRY
+599 PNENVLIKADNRY
-612 LYRVIENVFSNITKY
+612 LYRVIENVFSNVSKY

-632 RVYIKLE
+632 RVYIKLY
-639 KQKEAIYLEF
+639 KNSNDVNLEI

-697 FKIDIDGDLFKVVI
+697 FKIYIDGDLFKVEL
-711 KWKSEH
+711 KWKLI

>member
-1 MNKKEGE
+1 ME
-8 NMQNVRESIVLK
+8 NIRESILLK
-20 FLCYIFIPIMIFI
+20 FLCYILIPIMIFI

-40 ISITSQY
+40 VSITSQY
-47 GEMDGPEE
+47 GEMEGPEE
-55 YIETEEFGREYL
+55 YAETEEFGMEYL
-67 LTLIDN
+67 ATLIYDIRN
-73 VRGIDRDKRQME
+73 IKKDKSQLGKVTEETASKTYEEASGME
-85 ANAENVDTLETSEMT
+85 NET
-100 SESYLTDSN
+100 
-109 TTETSTED
+109 
-117 IERKNPYDN
+117 PYDN
-126 YSEIDDESY
+126 YSEIEDESY
-135 EYSVY
+135 DYPVY
-140 YESIHYNNTRLSPY
+140 YEISNYNNTRISQY
-154 INYIIIDKENGNMF
+154 INYIIIDKENKNMF
-168 TNIRSNNYPEEIN
+168 TNIKSNNYPEEIN
-181 KLKAEKKN
+181 KLKTEKTN
-189 WSYQDGNITTNIE
+189 WSYQDGNIMTNINT
-202 SINQES
+202 INQES
-208 TKYMTSSSY
+208 AKYITSSYY
-217 STDNFEGYEIYSNID
+217 SVDNFEGYEVYSNID
-232 PSTLNYSNSLYVQQ
+232 PSTLSYSNSLYVQQ

-257 LPAYLIPL
+257 LPTYLIPL
-265 TAISIIAMVV
+265 STISIIVMIV
-275 YLIWATGHEK
+275 YLIWATGHER
-285 GKEGIQL
+285 GKEGIAL
-292 NSIDRISYE
+292 NSIDKISYE

-316 FAIASIESQ
+316 FALASIETQ
-325 IPQKILM
+325 IPQKILV

-365 FLTYKICR
+365 FLTYKVCR
-373 WIKVTIEKIFRKVTD
+373 WIKVTLEKIFRKVTD
-388 KENTNRKITII
+388 KQNTNRKITII

-404 VISIILASTF
+404 AISIILACF
-414 WSGIGFIIL
+414 LWSGIGFLIL
-423 IAFWIWVYYKLLQY
+423 IAFWIWAYYKLLQY
-437 NKKVQKIN
+437 NKKLQKIN

-523 KEDINNAQIEQYIA
+523 KEEINNAQIEQYIA

-599 PTENVLIKADNRY
+599 PNENMLIKADNRY
-612 LYRVIENVFSNITKY
+612 LYRVIENVFSNISKY

-639 KQKEAIYLEF
+639 KQKEEVYLEF

-697 FKIDIDGDLFKVVI
+697 FKIDIDGDLFKVEI
-711 KWKSEH
+711 KWKSEQ

>member
-1 MNKKEGE
+1 
-8 NMQNVRESIVLK
+8 MQNIRESILLK
-20 FLCYIFIPIMIFI
+20 FLCYIFIPIMIFV

-40 ISITSQY
+40 VSITSQY
-47 GEMDGPEE
+47 GEMEGPEE

-67 LTLIDN
+67 LTLIYN
-73 VRGIDRDKRQME
+73 VRDINRDKSRMQINTE
-85 ANAENVDTLETSEMT
+85 SETTSET
-100 SESYLTDSN
+100 YETVPE
-109 TTETSTED
+109 TTEET
-117 IERKNPYDN
+117 PYDN
-126 YSEIDDESY
+126 YNEIEDESY
-135 EYSVY
+135 QYPVY
-140 YESIHYNNTRLSPY
+140 YEVINYNNTRISQY

-181 KLKAEKKN
+181 KLKTEKKN
-189 WSYQDGNITTNIE
+189 WSYQAGNITTNIN

-208 TKYMTSSSY
+208 TKYMTSSTY
-217 STDNFEGYEIYSNID
+217 STDNFEGYEVYSNID
-232 PSTLNYSNSLYVQQ
+232 PNTLNYSNSLYVQQ
-246 TVYNIFKGHEN
+246 TVYNIFKGHES

-265 TAISIIAMVV
+265 SAISIIIMIV

-316 FAIASIESQ
+316 FAIASIETQ
-325 IPQKILM
+325 IPQRILM

-346 AVWVSTTIRRLKA
+346 AVWVSTTIRRLKT

-365 FLTYKICR
+365 FLIYKACK
-373 WIKVTIEKIFRKVTD
+373 WTKVTIEKIFKKVTD
-388 KENTNRKITII
+388 KQNTNRKITIM

-404 VISIILASTF
+404 GISIILACTM
-414 WSGIGFIIL
+414 WSGIGLLVL
-423 IAFWIWVYYKLLQY
+423 IVFWIWVYYKLLQY

-454 NPNVKLNEEELEGTL
+454 NPSVKLNEEELEGTL

-562 NVKLNMEVINLK
+562 NVKLNMEIINLK

-599 PTENVLIKADNRY
+599 PNENVLIKADNRY
-612 LYRVIENVFSNITKY
+612 LYRVIENVFSNISKY

-639 KQKEAIYLEF
+639 KQREEVYLEF

-697 FKIDIDGDLFKVVI
+697 FKIDIDGDLFKVEI
-711 KWKSEH
+711 KWKSEQ

>member
-1 MNKKEGE
+1 
-8 NMQNVRESIVLK
+8 MQNAKESILLK

-40 ISITSQY
+40 VSITSQY
-47 GEMDGPEE
+47 GEMEGPEE

-67 LTLIDN
+67 LTLIYN
-73 VRGIDRDKRQME
+73 VRDIRRDKNRMQMDIE
-85 ANAENVDTLETSEMT
+85 SESTSET
-100 SESYLTDSN
+100 YETASEI
-109 TTETSTED
+109 TEET
-117 IERKNPYDN
+117 PYDN
-126 YSEIDDESY
+126 YNEIEDESY
-135 EYSVY
+135 EYPVY
-140 YESIHYNNTRLSPY
+140 YEVINYNNTRISQY

-181 KLKAEKKN
+181 KLKSEKKN
-189 WSYQDGNITTNIE
+189 WSYQDGNITTNIN

-208 TKYMTSSSY
+208 TKYMTSSTY
-217 STDNFEGYEIYSNID
+217 STDNFEGYEVYSNID
-232 PSTLNYSNSLYVQQ
+232 PNTLNYSNSLYVQQ
-246 TVYNIFKGHEN
+246 TVYNMFKGHEN
-257 LPAYLIPL
+257 LPTYLIPL
-265 TAISIIAMVV
+265 SAISIIIMIV

-292 NSIDRISYE
+292 NSIDKISYE

-316 FAIASIESQ
+316 FAIASVESQ
-325 IPQKILM
+325 IPQRILM

-365 FLTYKICR
+365 FLTYKVCR

-388 KENTNRKITII
+388 KENANRKITIM

-404 VISIILASTF
+404 VISIILACTM
-414 WSGIGFIIL
+414 WSGIGLLVL
-423 IAFWIWVYYKLLQY
+423 IAFWVWAYYKLLQY

-574 ELLNQTVGEFEDK
+574 ELLNQTIGEFEDK

-599 PTENVLIKADNRY
+599 PSENVLIKADNRY
-612 LYRVIENVFSNITKY
+612 LYRVIENVFSNISKY

-639 KQKEAIYLEF
+639 KQKEEVYLEF

-697 FKIDIDGDLFKVVI
+697 FKIDIDGDLFKVEI
-711 KWKSEH
+711 KWKSEQ